1 MTVYLI
7 RWIEHRVGASLPHI
21 KIYLKVLFLRF
32 FCIPANI
39 ATNEC
44 IITVLLSQVI
54 MTKDDIIRYWVSSSD
69 KDLMEG
75 ILTIKVDSIKRQIRN
90 LPKTMLQR

>member
-1 MTVYLI
+1 
-7 RWIEHRVGASLPHI
+7 
-21 KIYLKVLFLRF
+21 
-32 FCIPANI
+32 
-39 ATNEC
+39 
-44 IITVLLSQVI
+44 